1 MTGPAPASLAALGI
15 DIGGTKVAGGV
26 VAPDGTILA
35 TARRATPGGSVADTE
50 DAIVAVAE
58 ELAAGHDGDLVGVG
72 IGAAGWFDRTGDT
85 VLFSP
90 HLAWRHASLRK
101 DLSARL
107 QRPLWVG
114 NDADAAAWAE
124 YRYGAAR
131 GADLALMIT
140 LGTGIGGGVIIG
152 GVPARGCMGMHGEI
166 GHMITHADGRPCS
179 CGQNGCWEM
188 YAAASKLREA
198 SQGMSVREVMN
209 NVRAGRMIDIW
220 ENYIHEVVIGLS
232 SLMMIFAPEVIAIGG
247 GLSNAG
253 SIVID
258 TLRAEVEKT
267 SAFNTFN
274 PFTQIV
280 SASFQNDAGILG
292 AAALASMM
300 E

>member
-1 MTGPAPASLAALGI
+1 
-15 DIGGTKVAGGV
+15 
-26 VAPDGTILA
+26 
-35 TARRATPGGSVADTE
+35 
-50 DAIVAVAE
+50 
-58 ELAAGHDGDLVGVG
+58 
-72 IGAAGWFDRTGDT
+72 
-85 VLFSP
+85 
-90 HLAWRHASLRK
+90 
-101 DLSARL
+101 
-107 QRPLWVG
+107 
-114 NDADAAAWAE
+114 
-124 YRYGAAR
+124 
-131 GADLALMIT
+131 
-140 LGTGIGGGVIIG
+140 
-152 GVPARGCMGMHGEI
+152 MGMHGEI

-274 PFTQIV
+274 PFTRIV
-280 SASFQNDAGILG
+280 SAHFQNDAGILG